1 MSEANGFGMLYCTCG
16 IKIDL
21 NNKLKV
27 KYALASPPPPPPSS
41 PPPPPPPSST
51 QLPPPHPPPS
61 SPPPPP
67 PPPPSSTQLHPPPPP
82 LDEAPAP
89 NRPLSPAAIV
99 IAEVLRALM
108 TDDVGIG
115 AVDLLPHAPHRRV
128 RSDPVVQTVTNPAAA
143 SSSRPQLDPAVASS
157 SRPQLWTAREDEILM
172 DGYRQHGNNW
182 GKILQDFPV
191 GTLRSADGLRARHK
205 RLTSRK

>member
-1 MSEANGFGMLYCTCG
+1 MSEANGRPGILHCTCG
-16 IKIDL
+16 RRI
-21 NNKLKV
+21 NLKNELKGGNSLSYV
-27 KYALASPPPPPPSS
+27 HRCQPKSS
-41 PPPPPPPSST
+41 
-51 QLPPPHPPPS
+51 LPPPPPS

-67 PPPPSSTQLHPPPPP
+67 PPPPSSPPPPPP

-99 IAEVLRALM
+99 IAEILRALR
-108 TDDVGIG
+108 TDDAGIG

-128 RSDPVVQTVTNPAAA
+128 RSGPVARTVTNPAAA
-143 SSSRPQLDPAVASS
+143 SSSRPQLDPAAASS

-182 GKILQDFPV
+182 DRILQDFPV